1 MVFRRFAWLA
11 AAVLSAVTLPV
22 PAGASSYKVLWNPQE
37 RQTGDLEGRLLR
49 RSDGTLLGTSFGYPG
64 DGIVFQLTSSG
75 GSWTAKK
82 IFGFSGSNGSGPSGG
97 LIQNS
102 NGALYGT
109 TYNGGAHGDG
119 TVFKLSLSGGKWTET
134 VLHSFAG
141 GSDGANP
148 RCDLVRVS
156 SSGVLYGTTQYGGGA
171 GQGEGTVFS
180 LAYSGGAWSEHV
192 LYRFG
197 GGDGAQQPLS
207 GLHRDSAGAL
217 YGTTSYGGFYN
228 GGIVYKLV
236 KSGSTWKET
245 SLHSFG
251 SYGDGY
257 LPVGPVIEDSNGV
270 LYGTTSS
277 GGPNGGGGI
286 VFKLAPDGTETVLWN
301 FNGGSDGA
309 YPIGGLL
316 MDSAG
321 VLYGTTNGGTAGG
334 DGTVFKLSPSGG
346 SWSETVLHDF
356 AGSDG
361 ATPFAGVIRDSA
373 GNLYGTTTAGGAYG
387 FGAAFEISP

>member
-1 MVFRRFAWLA
+1 
-11 AAVLSAVTLPV
+11 
-22 PAGASSYKVLWNPQE
+22 
-37 RQTGDLEGRLLR
+37 
-49 RSDGTLLGTSFGYPG
+49 
-64 DGIVFQLTSSG
+64 
-75 GSWTAKK
+75 
-82 IFGFSGSNGSGPSGG
+82 
-97 LIQNS
+97 
-102 NGALYGT
+102 
-109 TYNGGAHGDG
+109 
-119 TVFKLSLSGGKWTET
+119 VFKISLSGGKWTET

-141 GSDGANP
+141 GNDGANP
-148 RCDLVRVS
+148 RCELVRVS

-180 LAYSGGAWSEHV
+180 LTYSGGAWSEHV

-217 YGTTSYGGFYN
+217 YGTTFYGGPYDE
-228 GGIVYKLV
+228 GIVYKLV
-236 KSGSTWKET
+236 KSGTAWKE
-245 SLHSFG
+245 SMVHFFG
-251 SYGDGY
+251 GTGDGAF
-257 LPVGPVIEDSNGV
+257 PVGPLIADSSGA

-277 GGPNGGGGI
+277 GGKGGGT

-321 VLYGTTNGGTAGG
+321 ALYGTTDGGTAGG
-334 DGTVFKLSPSGG
+334 DGTVFKLTPSGG
-346 SWSETVLHDF
+346 SWTETVLHDF

-361 ATPFAGVIRDSA
+361 ANPFAGVIEDST
-373 GNLYGTTTAGGAYG
+373 GNLYGATTAGGTYG
-387 FGAAFEISP
+387 FGTAFEISP